1 MNASHTEAQE
11 THKIPGTNWCFIWF
25 FAAVNRIFRTKLLV
39 LLVLF
44 CLLASF
50 AVAQVR
56 RPRPVTDDPA
66 VEERLRTLS
75 HELRCLVCQN
85 ETLAESRADLA
96 EDLRDEIR
104 VQIKAGKSDKEIIA
118 FLTDRYGEF
127 ILYRPQV
134 TPTTYLLWFGP
145 FVLLL
150 GGLAALFYY
159 IKQRRDLIAEQ
170 PLSSEER
177 RRADELLRS
186 SSGKETV

>member
-1 MNASHTEAQE
+1 MKRARL
-11 THKIPGTNWCFIWF
+11 
-25 FAAVNRIFRTKLLV
+25 VLLLV
-39 LLVLF
+39 LL
-44 CLLASF
+44 CLIASF
-50 AVAQVR
+50 TVGQVR

-66 VEERLRTLS
+66 VEERLKNLS

-85 ETLAESRADLA
+85 ETLADSRADLA

-104 VQIKAGKSDKEIIA
+104 QQIKAGKSDKEIIT
-118 FLTDRYGEF
+118 FLTERYGQF

-150 GGLAALFYY
+150 AGLAVLFRY
-159 IKQRRDLIAEQ
+159 IKQRRDMIAEQ

-177 RRADELLRS
+177 RRAEELLRPG
-186 SSGKETV
+186 SGKERA

>member
-1 MNASHTEAQE
+1 MNRSRLL
-11 THKIPGTNWCFIWF
+11 
-25 FAAVNRIFRTKLLV
+25 VSLV
-39 LLVLF
+39 LLSMV
-44 CLLASF
+44 ASF

-66 VEERLRTLS
+66 IEQRLQKLS

-85 ETLAESRADLA
+85 ETLADSRADLA

-104 VQIKAGKSDKEIIA
+104 QQMKAGKSDKEIIA
-118 FLTDRYGEF
+118 FLTERYGEF

-150 GGLAALFYY
+150 GGLAILFFY
-159 IKQRRDLIAEQ
+159 IKQRRDSIAEQ
-170 PLSSEER
+170 PLSSDER
-177 RRADELLRS
+177 RRAEDLLRTDS
-186 SSGKETV
+186 RKETA